1 MKGPGTIVNKV
12 KAMAI
17 WRKDGQETDVAH
29 NRQKK
34 EEERCLVVP
43 PYIICFGSKID
54 DRKSYSPGRASE
66 QIFPLPSQKNNL
78 VFKHFI
84 NNYFGRGNFYAHNDI
99 FFF

>member
-43 PYIICFGSKID
+43 PSILSVLEAKSMTGNHTALDERVNKFSHSHHRKII
-54 DRKSYSPGRASE
+54 
-66 QIFPLPSQKNNL
+66 
-78 VFKHFI
+78 
-84 NNYFGRGNFYAHNDI
+84 
-99 FFF
+99 